1 MRITS
6 SFHARTK
13 LRPKRD
19 LFTVSKLLPSQ
30 SPSYNSAQSFCK
42 KEKTQS
48 WMHDIIFLKV
58 WFLYGSHWPVP
69 AILDHKVFI
78 HHDCVN
84 VAGSGWSSGGQP
96 SHGWA
101 DHIFSVKNLSLYS
114 PPPPRQPL
122 ALGTYATNKCSY
134 NLFIIKIVSPLPSTP
149 PQGGYIMQK
158 SLHQQCQVT
167 VRTPVS
173 VKTSKPFMCLFS

>member
-1 MRITS
+1 MQERKDS
-6 SFHARTK
+6 VLNAWHH
-13 LRPKRD
+13 L
-19 LFTVSKLLPSQ
+19 SKGL
-30 SPSYNSAQSFCK
+30 
-42 KEKTQS
+42 
-48 WMHDIIFLKV
+48 
-58 WFLYGSHWPVP
+58 
-69 AILDHKVFI
+69 VFI
-78 HHDCVN
+78 WFSLACTCNTGPQGFYSPWLCQCCRFWMIQRRTTFTWV
-84 VAGSGWSSGGQP
+84 SGPHFLCQKS
-96 SHGWA
+96 
-101 DHIFSVKNLSLYS
+101 FTLF

>member
-1 MRITS
+1 MVLTGLYLQYWTTR
-6 SFHARTK
+6 F
-13 LRPKRD
+13 
-19 LFTVSKLLPSQ
+19 LFTMIVSMLQVLDDPAEDNLHMGERTTFSLSK
-30 SPSYNSAQSFCK
+30 
-42 KEKTQS
+42 
-48 WMHDIIFLKV
+48 IFH
-58 WFLYGSHWPVP
+58 S
-69 AILDHKVFI
+69 I
-78 HHDCVN
+78 
-84 VAGSGWSSGGQP
+84 
-96 SHGWA
+96 
-101 DHIFSVKNLSLYS
+101 

-134 NLFIIKIVSPLPSTP
+134 NLFIIKIVPPLPSTP